1 MSKNKTA
8 ESIGYI
14 GAFFLT
20 ITLIPQI
27 LHTIKTKKVND
38 ISFLFIGFQIT
49 TCLLFLI
56 YGIMIQENPLIV
68 SNGVVLLQLIIFFG
82 LKVRYR

>member
-1 MSKNKTA
+1 MTENKIA

-27 LHTIKTKKVND
+27 VHTIKTKKVND
-38 ISFLFIGFQIT
+38 ISFWFIGLQIT
-49 TCLLFLI
+49 TCILFLI
-56 YGIMIQENPLIV
+56 YGIMIFENPLIV
-68 SNGVVLLQLIIFFG
+68 SNGIVLCQLIIFFS
-82 LKVRYR
+82 LKIRYR